1 MELYKIIA
9 TCANTAEVMTFD
21 YLPENFEGVKITQ
34 SFSFVNPIGYTPKFS
49 VDTMR
54 AVDADKNWLDF
65 IFNLYGLESDVT
77 LEIQK
82 LNALGNDYDVLPY
95 NFAIDFE
102 SYEIFDVYSEFA
114 LKSVSVIDDYNLI
127 KNTEIQLPLTE
138 TALMPTTQ
146 KYINYVSL
154 KSKSFRTISFFGFP
168 SISIFGF
175 EKNNESKIYDGD
187 TSLLNF
193 LYLNSSMTI
202 NEDEDIYQLTEFDS
216 ANQYFKLTAN
226 GNIKVQFTPVGIIT
240 VSLIK
245 VCYIDGSPVYDI
257 LKEFYSAENDSGEI
271 SIDIN
276 DTFSTINLISE
287 QGTTFYMQTSWS
299 SSNPSYPTP
308 TELIVTGNLFLDIK
322 KQTNVLVFEEKPVL
336 NYVSIVSVLDSI
348 FNNNAVY
355 TDNDEVAING
365 LTSQNNLTKK
375 LDTIVFKPKDFL
387 NDFCVTTGQIV
398 NYRLDGKVRFMQ
410 IYKYFN
416 YLLTDAKAIEV
427 ANYKDLSIKYSTDLQ
442 FVGVEVGVEPNIY
455 DNYTYL
461 IDWNKVLTF
470 KQENRKATEVISL
483 IPAKFRTDFSG
494 ILDSVIKRS
503 KQETKNLKDNYIFNP
518 SFSYQID
525 GDYNIYDLFN
535 PRDILERW
543 KRFTSFAFQNFGK
556 NTLTIS
562 SDGGTPDNLAGQTE
576 NQMDD
581 VILAETPRLLPIE
594 FNFTCALENID
605 FSENILKLTY
615 NSEIIYI
622 FVVEAETTD
631 SLTEQKI
638 RGLKI
643 QL

>member
-1 MELYKIIA
+1 MELPLYKIIA

-21 YLPENFEGVKITQ
+21 YIPENFEGVKITQ
-34 SFSFVNPIGYTPKFS
+34 KFYFDNPMGYQPKAS
-49 VDTMR
+49 IDTLR

-82 LNALGNDYDVLPY
+82 LNALGNDYDILPY

-102 SYEIFDVYSEFA
+102 SYEEMDVYSEFA

-138 TALMPTTQ
+138 TALIPTTQ

-154 KSKSFRTISFFGFP
+154 KSKGLFP
-168 SISIFGF
+168 TNADTANFTF
-175 EKNNESKIYDGD
+175 EKNNESKFYDGD
-187 TSLLNF
+187 SSLLDLIGDDDYTIYMFGQDVSTSATSLIISAKLNLVIGATGQQHSITLYKKTATAIDLIHTFFSSTGTGVEEVVDVNLNATVFNLGICDPNDYLYIEVEAESALNF
-193 LYLNSSMTI
+193 S
-202 NEDEDIYQLTEFDS
+202 
-216 ANQYFKLTAN
+216 
-226 GNIKVQFTPVGIIT
+226 
-240 VSLIK
+240 
-245 VCYIDGSPVYDI
+245 I
-257 LKEFYSAENDSGEI
+257 LG
-271 SIDIN
+271 
-276 DTFSTINLISE
+276 TFFI
-287 QGTTFYMQTSWS
+287 
-299 SSNPSYPTP
+299 
-308 TELIVTGNLFLDIK
+308 DIK
-322 KQTNVLVFEEKPVL
+322 KQTDVLVFDENPTL
-336 NYVSIVSVLDSI
+336 NHISISNVLDSI

-355 TDNDEVAING
+355 TDNDEVTYNS
-365 LTSQNNLTKK
+365 LTSQNSLTKK

-427 ANYKDLSIKYSTDLQ
+427 ANYNDLSIKYSTDLQ
-442 FVGVEVGVEPNIY
+442 FVGAEVGVEPQTY

-483 IPAKFRTDFSG
+483 VPAKFRTDFSG
-494 ILDSVIKRS
+494 MLDSVIKRS

-518 SFSYQID
+518 NFSYQID

-543 KRFTSFAFQNFGK
+543 RRFISFAFQNFGK

-581 VILAETPRLLPIE
+581 VILSETPRLLPIE

-631 SLTEQKI
+631 SLSEQKI